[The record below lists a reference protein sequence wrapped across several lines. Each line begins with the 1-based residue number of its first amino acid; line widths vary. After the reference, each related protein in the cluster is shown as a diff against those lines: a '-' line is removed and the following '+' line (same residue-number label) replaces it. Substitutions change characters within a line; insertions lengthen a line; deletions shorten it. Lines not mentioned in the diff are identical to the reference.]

1 MPSNLVLNT
10 NKQKEHIMSK
20 MSEKDISQLEESD
33 AEFGDL
39 DIGEEDYGFLIDSEG
54 NLKTVFGPTDL
65 FEVAPKTVLKILKIF
80 GLDESSITSNNVTLH

>member
-1 MPSNLVLNT
+1 
-10 NKQKEHIMSK
+10 MSK
-20 MSEKDISQLEESD
+20 QSEKEIIQIEESD
-33 AEFGDL
+33 IDIEEL

-65 FEVAPKTVLKILKIF
+65 FEVAPKTVLKILEIF